1 MNFNLK
7 LIDEKEK
14 RITVRSLII
23 RGYQSIKSVTILI
36 ETEVI

>member
-7 LIDEKEK
+7 LIDGK